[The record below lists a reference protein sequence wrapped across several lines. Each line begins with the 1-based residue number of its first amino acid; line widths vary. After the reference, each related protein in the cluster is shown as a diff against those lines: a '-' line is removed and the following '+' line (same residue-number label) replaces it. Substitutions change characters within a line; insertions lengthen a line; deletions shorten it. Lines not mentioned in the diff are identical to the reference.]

1 MPPGDVDALLAGPRG
16 RRICLEVA
24 AGLDEY
30 VGELVLWSSMGMSRP
45 AESWTFGWAVED
57 SSSPERSVAPSE
69 VARAINAVAPRAA
82 DEVANGEGL
91 LREALIASVG
101 SALYWQEPDAEDQLA
116 AAPEVHAALRPIAA
130 AIIATDEARSW
141 VAPWASRGW
150 MTIWGDDGSL
160 AAPASGAAAIIRWDA
175 EQRSDE
181 ERALRERPDD
191 VTANWSGTWW
201 SLPQDARSWRE
212 PEDAMA
218 LVEDAVA
225 PMAATLV
232 EIVGGGRVREI
243 ASAEDWA
250 ELCREHPLDVTASRR
265 HDWYR
270 VTGRDGRWVIPDLRA
285 VSAQWDALHL
295 TTFGYLSAATMT
307 IPVDDECASVLAGW
321 APDCTQWLADRFH
334 ETGMRQGARNC

>member
-16 RRICLEVA
+16 RRLCLEVA
-24 AGLDEY
+24 AGLDSD
-30 VGELVLWSSMGMSRP
+30 VGQLVLWSSMGMSRP
-45 AESWTFGWAVED
+45 AESWTFGWAVKD
-57 SSSPERSVAPSE
+57 SSSPERSVAPWD
-69 VARAINAVAPRAA
+69 VARAIEAVALRAA
-82 DEVANGEGL
+82 DEVGNDEGL
-91 LREALIASVG
+91 LREALIASVD

-116 AAPEVHAALRPIAA
+116 AVPEVRAALRPIAA
-130 AIIATDEARSW
+130 AIVATDEAHSW
-141 VAPWASRGW
+141 AAPWASRGW
-150 MTIWGDDGSL
+150 MTIWGDDLSL
-160 AAPASGAAAIIRWDA
+160 APLTSGAASVARWDA
-175 EQRSDE
+175 EQEADE
-181 ERALRERPDD
+181 ERARRERPDD

-201 SLPQDARSWRE
+201 SLPQSARSWRE

-232 EIVGGGRVREI
+232 EVVGEGRVREI
-243 ASAEDWA
+243 GSAEDWA

-295 TTFGYLSAATMT
+295 TTFGYLSAATTT
-307 IPVDDECASVLAGW
+307 IPVDDERASVIAGW